1 MESLIEKMIDNIES
15 SKFMETIRLESIDNN
30 SSILET
36 TLNPPIKLDPTK
48 HYKVGL
54 RFFTMYNFITNINN
68 TNNVFRYSHD
78 NGTTWNSITL
88 LEGAY
93 EFSQIVAE
101 LNRQMKISNH
111 WDLVNDKNFIEIV
124 AKGEINKIVIDI
136 SSPNYQLDRNVNNTI
151 TEFFGFNK
159 NATVLSQGYNI
170 AENNAQISNVSTID
184 LECNLITG
192 GIVGGN
198 QKQIIYDM
206 PSFSVPIGY
215 KIIEQPAKIN
225 YFPLNTTTL
234 KNIRIRIID
243 ENGNLL
249 NIPGEKKIAS
259 LKILQV

>member
-1 MESLIEKMIDNIES
+1 
-15 SKFMETIRLESIDNN
+15 
-30 SSILET
+30 
-36 TLNPPIKLDPTK
+36 
-48 HYKVGL
+48 
-54 RFFTMYNFITNINN
+54 
-68 TNNVFRYSHD
+68 
-78 NGTTWNSITL
+78 
-88 LEGAY
+88 
-93 EFSQIVAE
+93 
-101 LNRQMKISNH
+101 
-111 WDLVNDKNFIEIV
+111 
-124 AKGEINKIVIDI
+124 
-136 SSPNYQLDRNVNNTI
+136 LDRNVNNTI

-159 NATVLSQGYNI
+159 NATPISQGYNI
-170 AENNAQISNVSTID
+170 ADNNAQISNVYTID
-184 LECNLITG
+184 LECNLISG
-192 GIVGGN
+192 GIIRGN